1 MIETL
6 WSVRSE
12 LALVAAA
19 LFWPV
24 LGLALG
30 IIDNRRLHRM
40 EQNCKGTE

>member
-19 LFWPV
+19 LFWPAVGLV
-24 LGLALG
+24 LCV
-30 IIDNRRLHRM
+30 IDNRRLHRM
-40 EQNCKGTE
+40 AQDFKEGA